1 MSGIPKEILTVRTR
15 LQFIGLIIFCV
26 ALVFQLQETG
36 DIDLGL
42 ATSTPNTVGVYYK
55 VSKVTDG
62 DTINVIIDGTE
73 EKVRLIGIN
82 TPETVDPR
90 RAVECFGKEAS
101 ERMKEIASGE
111 IVRLEYDDSQSLRD
125 TYGRL
130 LAYIY
135 LEDGQ
140 MINRKMIAEGYAYEY
155 TYLAPYRYQS
165 EFRQL
170 QKLAQTAGRGLWSKD
185 TCSGSKRFSN

>member
-73 EKVRLIGIN
+73 EKVRLIGI
-82 TPETVDPR
+82 R
-90 RAVECFGKEAS
+90 
-101 ERMKEIASGE
+101 IH
-111 IVRLEYDDSQSLRD
+111 I
-125 TYGRL
+125 
-130 LAYIY
+130 
-135 LEDGQ
+135 
-140 MINRKMIAEGYAYEY
+140 
-155 TYLAPYRYQS
+155 
-165 EFRQL
+165 FRPVL
-170 QKLAQTAGRGLWSKD
+170 S
-185 TCSGSKRFSN
+185 